1 MSSTLSVA
9 TDTVGS
15 VTQTRFTAAVH
26 EQPRGLPL
34 DVSQRAIL
42 EAPVGQSTVV
52 LGAPGTGKTS
62 TLKALI
68 AHRVAGGMSPDDII
82 ILTPG
87 RQAAN
92 RLRDELA
99 TTLHSATNG
108 AMARTPMS
116 LAFALA
122 AEKAAIDGIDPPRL
136 LTGSEQDQILG
147 DLLGGHIA
155 DGTGP
160 RWPQSLSPEVRSSRV
175 FRTELRELFARCVDT
190 QSLAGSADL
199 PQRLSELGSLTG
211 REEWIA
217 AGQFWRTYIDAISE
231 AKVHYFDS
239 SEMVAIAALALN
251 DPNTMA
257 QTKLVVVDDAQELTY
272 GAANM
277 LRAFAA
283 RAIPVVMFGD
293 PDVASTTFRGAVP
306 NLLGQASSYLGVP
319 VETHVLARVHRHG
332 ATIRSAVSAVT
343 DRIGAASA
351 GTQRKA
357 LASPVS
363 ANPASERP
371 ETILAQAETTAGP
384 VAAKVTVLERESQS
398 AEWAAISRTLREH
411 HIFGEVPFSRMVVIV
426 RNGGLVPQLARAL
439 AVNEVPSR
447 TLVSDRSLR
456 DQPIVRA
463 LISVVDV
470 ALGRSPLTL
479 ATTNDLLLSALG
491 GLTVLDLRRLRLS
504 LRHEELL
511 AGGTKTGEELLPDSI
526 AAAGHLATIDSR
538 PARRAARFSQV
549 LADVTALGASGASIE
564 ELLWCVWE
572 GSKLSDLWA
581 ADALG
586 SGLVADDANRNL
598 DSVMALF
605 TSAKRF
611 VEREPDRPAAD
622 FISELLAADIPEDT
636 LAPQA
641 LGQSVL
647 VCTPTAV
654 VGAEYDVVVVASL
667 QEGIWPNL
675 RLRGSLLHP
684 QAVVDAQFASTPQT
698 EDPRKQVV
706 EDELRMFA
714 LALSRATSHVV
725 VSATR
730 DEDAQPSPFYRLLA
744 SLEAK
749 ANPQASETSV
759 EKLPEVNADA
769 SPGSPRLS
777 APSVRPTQWRRD
789 LPRQREVPLSLRGL
803 VGTLRR
809 SLVET
814 IPENPSVQGALDG
827 FTEPAA
833 AALAKLARAQVAGAS
848 PDGWYGLRGPSTDR
862 PLVDFESEPEQLVN
876 VSPSKL
882 EAWEKNQLGWFI
894 SSTVGNQSS
903 AAMGVGSLFHS
914 VIEAVGEKKITGLS
928 PNDLWQPISERW
940 HELSFEAPW
949 ESTREQRR
957 AFKMVGALSSYLQE
971 FEASGAEV
979 IGVECEFTVPIGHA
993 RLHGFIDRVEK
1004 DADGNIIIV
1013 DLKTGAV
1020 PSGTN
1025 AEEHAQ
1031 LRCYQFALVHD
1042 GVEKIQSGSRS
1053 GGARLLYLR
1062 GKEKSA
1068 SAQAA
1073 ERELRADAATALG
1086 SEEQPYT
1093 FKTLNQA
1100 ALSHEL
1106 DAEGVDPVVNMQ
1118 ERLEKAARGMA
1129 GSSFTFVV
1137 YTREERGEYDSKYES
1152 RIHVIKAVSA

>member
-1 MSSTLSVA
+1 MKDTLSVA

-15 VTQTRFTAAVH
+15 VAQTRFTPAAN
-26 EQPRGLPL
+26 EPLSAYPL
-34 DVSQRAIL
+34 DASQRAVI
-42 EAPVGQSTVV
+42 ETPATQSAII
-52 LGAPGTGKTS
+52 LGAPGSGKTS
-62 TLKALI
+62 TVKALV
-68 AHRVAGGMSPDDII
+68 AHRVEEGLSPDDII
-82 ILTPG
+82 VLTPG

-99 TTLHSATNG
+99 RSVLSATNG

-116 LAFALA
+116 LAFAIA
-122 AEKAAIDGIDPPRL
+122 AEKAAIDGIDAPRL
-136 LTGSEQDQILG
+136 LTGSEQDQIIS
-147 DLLGGHIA
+147 DLLEGHIA

-160 RWPQSLSPEVRSSRV
+160 RWPPSLSPEVRSSRI
-175 FRTELRELFARCVDT
+175 FRTELRELYARCVDT
-190 QSLAGSADL
+190 QRQLGAGDL
-199 PQRLSELGSLTG
+199 PGRLAERGKLAT
-211 REEWIA
+211 RDEWVA
-217 AGQFWRTYIDAISE
+217 AGAFWRDYIDAVSE
-231 AKVHYFDS
+231 AKTHFFDS
-239 SEMVAIAALALN
+239 SEMVAIAALALE

-257 QTKLVVVDDAQELTY
+257 GTKLVIVDDAQELTY

-283 RAIPVVMFGD
+283 RGVPVVMFGD

-306 NLLGQASSYLGVP
+306 NLLGKASTYLGVT
-319 VETHVLARVHRHG
+319 VDTHVLTTVHRHNP
-332 ATIRSAVSAVT
+332 TIRMAVSSVT
-343 DRIGAASA
+343 SRIGAASA

-357 LASPVS
+357 VTSTTFTTTIPAPSS
-363 ANPASERP
+363 A
-371 ETILAQAETTAGP
+371 
-384 VAAKVTVLERESQS
+384 AAVTLLERGSQS
-398 AEWAAISRTLREH
+398 AEWAAVARTLREH
-411 HIFGEVPFSRMVVIV
+411 HIFGAIPYSRMVVIV

-439 AVNEVPSR
+439 AVNEVPTR

-463 LISVVDV
+463 LISMVDV
-470 ALGRSPLTL
+470 ALGRAPLTL
-479 ATTNDLLLSALG
+479 ASTNDLLLSALG
-491 GLTVLDLRRLRLS
+491 GLSILDLRRLRLS

-511 AGGTKTGEELLPDSI
+511 AGGSKTGEELLPDAV
-526 AAAGHLATIDSR
+526 AAAGRLATIDSR
-538 PARRAARFSQV
+538 PARRAARFSQI
-549 LADVTALGASGASIE
+549 LADVTALGAAGGSIE
-564 ELLWCVWE
+564 ELLWAAWE
-572 GSKLSDLWA
+572 GSKLSDQWA

-586 SGLVADDANRNL
+586 TGLIADDANRNL

-611 VEREPDRPAAD
+611 VEREPNRPAAD
-622 FISELLAADIPEDT
+622 FIAELLAADIPEDT

-684 QAVVDAQFASTPQT
+684 QDIVETQFASDSTE

-714 LALSRATSHVV
+714 LSLSRATSHVV

-744 SLEAK
+744 SL
-749 ANPQASETSV
+749 QATASQQGT
-759 EKLPEVNADA
+759 PE
-769 SPGSPRLS
+769 
-777 APSVRPTQWRRD
+777 QWRRD
-789 LPRQREVPLSLRGL
+789 LPNGRDIPLSLRGL

-809 SLVET
+809 TLGESAT
-814 IPENPSVQGALDG
+814 PDSANAS
-827 FTEPAA
+827 AA
-833 AALAKLARAQVAGAS
+833 SAALAELARAEVAGAS
-848 PDGWYGLRGPSTDR
+848 PDGWYGLRGPSTSK
-862 PLVDFESEPEQLVN
+862 PLVDFVEEPNQLVN

-882 EAWEKNQLGWFI
+882 EAWERNQLGWFI
-894 SSTVGNQSS
+894 SATVGSQSS

-914 VIEAVGEKKITGLS
+914 VIEAVGEKKITALS
-928 PNDLWQPISERW
+928 PDALWQPIRERW

-949 ESTREQRR
+949 ESIREERR
-957 AFKMVGALSSYLQE
+957 ARKMVGALSSYLKE
-971 FEASGAEV
+971 FEESGAEV
-979 IGVECEFTVPIGHA
+979 LAVECEFTVPVGHA

-1004 DADGNIIIV
+1004 DTDGNTVVV

-1020 PSGTN
+1020 PSRTN
-1025 AEEHAQ
+1025 AEDHAQ
-1031 LRCYQFALVHD
+1031 LQCYQFALVHD
-1042 GVEKIQSGSRS
+1042 GVEGIAPGGGS

-1062 GKEKSA
+1062 GKEKTA
-1068 SAQAA
+1068 AAQAS
-1073 ERELRADAATALG
+1073 EQVREPDVFLDAA
-1086 SEEQPYT
+1086 SNEPPYT
-1093 FKTLNQA
+1093 YKILNQG

-1106 DAEGVDPVVNMQ
+1106 NAEGIDPIVTMQ
-1118 ERLEKAARGMA
+1118 ERIEVAAAGMA
-1129 GSSFTFVV
+1129 GGSFTFVV

-1152 RIHVIKAVSA
+1152 RIHTIRAVSA

>member
-1 MSSTLSVA
+1 MTAPPPTPLSVA
-9 TDTVGS
+9 TATVGS
-15 VTQTRFTAAVH
+15 VAETRLIPAAR
-26 EQPRGLPL
+26 EQLSAHVL
-34 DVSQRAIL
+34 DASQRAVMD
-42 EAPVGQSTVV
+42 APLTQSAVV
-52 LGAPGTGKTS
+52 VGAPGSGKTS
-62 TLKALI
+62 LVKVLI
-68 AHRVAGGMSPDDII
+68 AHRVEGGLSPDDII

-99 TTLHSATNG
+99 TILHSATNG

-116 LAFALA
+116 LAFSLA
-122 AEKAAIDGIDPPRL
+122 TEKAARDGLDAPRL

-147 DLLGGHIA
+147 DLLEGHLA

-160 RWPQSLSPEVRSSRV
+160 RWPQSLSPEVRASRI

-190 QSLAGSADL
+190 QRLPGSDDL
-199 PQRLSELGSLTG
+199 PTRLRELGARAG
-211 REEWIA
+211 REEWVA
-217 AGQFWRTYIDAISE
+217 ASEFWRTYIDTISE
-231 AKVHYFDS
+231 AKTHYFDS
-239 SEMVAIAALALN
+239 SEMVAIAALALK
-251 DPNTMA
+251 DPATMP

-277 LRAFAA
+277 LRAFAD
-283 RAIPVVMFGD
+283 RGVPILLFGD

-306 NLLGQASSYLGVP
+306 NLLGEASTYLGVA
-319 VETHVLARVHRHG
+319 VATHVLKNVHRHST
-332 ATIRSAVSAVT
+332 TIRTAVSAVT
-343 DRIGAASA
+343 DRIGTASA

-357 LASPVS
+357 TALPPSGGPLATTPSS
-363 ANPASERP
+363 A
-371 ETILAQAETTAGP
+371 
-384 VAAKVTVLERESQS
+384 AAVTLLERGSQS
-398 AEWAAISRTLREH
+398 TEWAAVARTLREH
-411 HIFGEVPFSRMVVIV
+411 HIFGDIPYSRMVVIV
-426 RNGGLVPQLARAL
+426 RNGGLVSHVARAL
-439 AVNEVPSR
+439 AVHEVPSR

-470 ALGRSPLTL
+470 ALNRSPLTL
-479 ATTNDLLLSALG
+479 ALTNELLLSSLG
-491 GLTVLDLRRLRLS
+491 GLSILDLRRLRLS

-511 AGGTKTGEELLPDSI
+511 AGGTRTGEELLPESI
-526 AAAGHLATIDSR
+526 AAAGRLVSIDSR
-538 PARRAARFSQV
+538 PARRAARFSQL
-549 LADVTALGASGASIE
+549 LADTAALGATGGSIE

-636 LAPQA
+636 LAPQS

-684 QAVVDAQFASTPQT
+684 QDVVEAHYAESPPT
-698 EDPRKQVV
+698 EDPRRQVV

-714 LALSRATSHVV
+714 LSLSRATSHVV

-730 DEDAQPSPFYRLLA
+730 NEDAQPSPFFRLLA

-749 ANPQASETSV
+749 ANPELPAGFESVSSPVSPPASPPVS
-759 EKLPEVNADA
+759 PPAS
-769 SPGSPRLS
+769 SPGSPLGSRP
-777 APSVRPTQWRRD
+777 APSVEWRRD
-789 LPRQREVPLSLRGL
+789 LPRGREVPLSLRGL
-803 VGTLRR
+803 VGELRR
-809 SLVET
+809 SLVEESGRESADRET
-814 IPENPSVQGALDG
+814 GPLS
-827 FTEPAA
+827 
-833 AALAKLARAQVAGAS
+833 AALAELAFAQVPGAD
-848 PDGWYGLRGPSTDR
+848 PEGWYGLRGPSTDK
-862 PLVDFESEPEQLVN
+862 PLVDFLAEPDQLVN

-882 EAWEKNQLGWFI
+882 EAWEKNELGWFI
-894 SSTVGNQSS
+894 SSTVGSQSS

-914 VIEAVGEKKITGLS
+914 VIEAVGDKRMTALG
-928 PNDLWQPISERW
+928 PQDLWQPIRDRW

-949 ESTREQRR
+949 ESVREQRR
-957 AFKMVGALSSYLQE
+957 AFKMVGALSAYLQE
-971 FEASGAEV
+971 FEASGAQV
-979 IGVECEFTVPIGHA
+979 VAVECEFTVPVGHA

-1004 DADGNIIIV
+1004 DRDGNIVIV

-1025 AEEHAQ
+1025 AEDHAQ
-1031 LRCYQFALVHD
+1031 LRCYQFALVND
-1042 GVEKIQSGSRS
+1042 GVENVEPGSPL

-1062 GKEKSA
+1062 GKEKTA
-1068 SAQAA
+1068 SAQAT
-1073 ERELRADAATALG
+1073 EREKNPEVSADSAG
-1086 SEEQPYT
+1086 EIQPYT
-1093 FKTLNQA
+1093 YKTLNQS
-1100 ALSHEL
+1100 ALTHEP
-1106 DAEGVDPVVNMQ
+1106 DAEGIDPIVNME
-1118 ERLEKAARGMA
+1118 ERIKNAAAGMA

-1152 RIHVIKAVSA
+1152 RIHVVKAVSA